1 MLLAQS
7 RHETALGKEWM
18 SVKISHLH
26 LSDFMLF
33 QQADFQWSP
42 GINVICGTNS
52 TGKTALIKLMYS
64 LHKSYEQW
72 NSTETKEAAV
82 NRFSEKL
89 CGVFRPDNGKL
100 GRLVRRKQGSAQMT
114 ASMSY
119 ENGTSIDV
127 NFGNRASKIATLIL
141 PKMEHTASPDHTAA
155 YFPPKEIISAT
166 ENFTS
171 LYEEYH
177 IAFEETYYDLAKLL
191 DRPLKRGKNSDEQN
205 QVLASLDE
213 ILHGTTVQHDKKFY
227 LSAENGGEFEM
238 GLVSEGYRKLAT
250 ITYLIRNGCL
260 NANSVLFWD
269 EPETNMNPGMIRPLV
284 DAMMQLAKLK
294 VQIFITTHDYFLQQ
308 YLNMYMAF
316 PESNTDQIDIRF
328 FSLFFEDGAIKAEM
342 ADTISE
348 LQHNIIMEEFDAI
361 YNREQGFIYDRI
373 RE

>member
-18 SVKISHLH
+18 SVKISQLH

-89 CGVFRPDNGKL
+89 CGVFRPDNGKV
-100 GRLVRRKQGSAQMT
+100 GRLVRRKQGNAQMT
-114 ASMSY
+114 ASMGY

-141 PKMEHTASPDHTAA
+141 PKMEHTASPDHTAV

-205 QVLASLDE
+205 NAATAVRRDGFGTMSFQMVLLHAPSLLVAQPSRTFLPYELPPVAVSILRQEASCCCPHYAGQF
-213 ILHGTTVQHDKKFY
+213 IVFP
-227 LSAENGGEFEM
+227 
-238 GLVSEGYRKLAT
+238 
-250 ITYLIRNGCL
+250 
-260 NANSVLFWD
+260 LF
-269 EPETNMNPGMIRPLV
+269 
-284 DAMMQLAKLK
+284 
-294 VQIFITTHDYFLQQ
+294 
-308 YLNMYMAF
+308 
-316 PESNTDQIDIRF
+316 
-328 FSLFFEDGAIKAEM
+328 LFFLCALHFAHFLFFCSSSLYFFLK
-342 ADTISE
+342 
-348 LQHNIIMEEFDAI
+348 
-361 YNREQGFIYDRI
+361 
-373 RE
+373 

>member
-141 PKMEHTASPDHTAA
+141 PKMEHTASPDHTAV

-213 ILHGTTVQHDKKFY
+213 ILHGTTVQHDKKV
-227 LSAENGGEFEM
+227 LSQC
-238 GLVSEGYRKLAT
+238 RKW
-250 ITYLIRNGCL
+250 R
-260 NANSVLFWD
+260 
-269 EPETNMNPGMIRPLV
+269 
-284 DAMMQLAKLK
+284 
-294 VQIFITTHDYFLQQ
+294 
-308 YLNMYMAF
+308 
-316 PESNTDQIDIRF
+316 
-328 FSLFFEDGAIKAEM
+328 
-342 ADTISE
+342 
-348 LQHNIIMEEFDAI
+348 
-361 YNREQGFIYDRI
+361 RI
-373 RE
+373 

>member
-1 MLLAQS
+1 
-7 RHETALGKEWM
+7 M
-18 SVKISHLH
+18 SVKISQLH

-89 CGVFRPDNGKL
+89 CGVFRPDNGKV
-100 GRLVRRKQGSAQMT
+100 GRLVRRKQGNAQMT
-114 ASMSY
+114 ASMGY

-141 PKMEHTASPDHTAA
+141 PKMEHTASPDHTAV

-191 DRPLKRGKNSDEQN
+191 DRPLKRGKNSDEHN

-213 ILHGTTVQHDKKFY
+213 ILHGTTVQHDKKI
-227 LSAENGGEFEM
+227 LSQCGKW
-238 GLVSEGYRKLAT
+238 R
-250 ITYLIRNGCL
+250 
-260 NANSVLFWD
+260 
-269 EPETNMNPGMIRPLV
+269 
-284 DAMMQLAKLK
+284 
-294 VQIFITTHDYFLQQ
+294 
-308 YLNMYMAF
+308 
-316 PESNTDQIDIRF
+316 
-328 FSLFFEDGAIKAEM
+328 
-342 ADTISE
+342 
-348 LQHNIIMEEFDAI
+348 
-361 YNREQGFIYDRI
+361 RI
-373 RE
+373 